1 MQLMID
7 VIEQK
12 IILRIPYSSMNHSCS
27 SILFATGSLLFWGF
41 RPAQLTDNLLCNYS
55 ETKTLKGSK
64 RLLFCEAKLA
74 SKFLFQ
80 IKSIFSTP

>member
-41 RPAQLTDNLLCNYS
+41 RPAQLTEQFAVQLQGN
-55 ETKTLKGSK
+55 KK
-64 RLLFCEAKLA
+64 
-74 SKFLFQ
+74 
-80 IKSIFSTP
+80 P